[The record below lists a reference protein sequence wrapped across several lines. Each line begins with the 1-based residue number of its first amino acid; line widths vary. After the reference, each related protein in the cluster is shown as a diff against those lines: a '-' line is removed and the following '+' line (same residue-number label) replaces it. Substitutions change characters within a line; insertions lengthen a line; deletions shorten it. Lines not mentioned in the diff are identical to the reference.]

1 MTNDPSMASAIF
13 KSARW
18 RCDGVESRQST
29 NASLA
34 ALKAASISAAFDL
47 GAVAK
52 GCPVAGLIKVVVSP
66 EVESTDLPLM
76 KLLSFFMF
84 QSLAISPRSN

>member
-1 MTNDPSMASAIF
+1 
-13 KSARW
+13 
-18 RCDGVESRQST
+18 V
-29 NASLA
+29 
-34 ALKAASISAAFDL
+34 FDL

-52 GCPVAGLIKVVVSP
+52 GCPDAGLIKVVVSP

-84 QSLAISPRSN
+84 QSLAISPKSN